1 MISRSKKRI
10 QVSLSNLTMNDLETF
25 ANNNGIAKSLV
36 IELALNDYLIKERI
50 IITTLKIKKKHSGG
64 VSSDF
69 WFMFL
74 CYDLIISYEW

>member
-36 IELALNDYLIKERI
+36 IELALNDYFNKR
-50 IITTLKIKKKHSGG
+50 KDNHNNA
-64 VSSDF
+64 
-69 WFMFL
+69 
-74 CYDLIISYEW
+74 

>member
-36 IELALNDYLIKERI
+36 IKLALNDYFNKR
-50 IITTLKIKKKHSGG
+50 KDNHNNA
-64 VSSDF
+64 
-69 WFMFL
+69 
-74 CYDLIISYEW
+74 